1 METVEHCEICG
12 GTDFSPLMKARD
24 RLHGVEGE
32 FQLVKCRNCGLVF
45 INPRP
50 DQEEIKRFYP
60 SEYGPH
66 AERPGPSHAHRQSP
80 LRRRIYSLYYD
91 YPPRDQQNS
100 VVLRALLLPVRWVIA
115 RNVIPFRGTGK
126 ILDIGSG
133 SGSFLASMKEL
144 GWDPYGVDI
153 SPEAVG
159 RARSLG
165 ITMFHGEVQEV
176 PFPEVFFDVIT
187 LRAVLEHVHRPVE
200 TLREVHRILK
210 DQGVVYVV
218 VPNIA
223 SLNFRI
229 FGRFWYALEAPRH
242 LYAYSPR
249 VMRLLAKKTGF
260 EVLSTRFRS
269 STLGLRA
276 SLQYWYDDRRGFRG
290 DSPFRSST
298 VVRSAGKIWR
308 TAMDLIRL
316 GDTVE
321 YTLAKD
327 TSVRFEKSPPM
338 ARKTVARSSRTGF

>member
-1 METVEHCEICG
+1 METVEHCEVCG
-12 GTDFSPLMKARD
+12 GTDFSSLMKARD
-24 RLHGVEGE
+24 RLHGIEGE

-80 LRRRIYSLYYD
+80 LRRRIYSLFYE
-91 YPPRDQQNS
+91 YPPRDQRNP
-100 VVLRALLLPVRWVIA
+100 VVFRVLLLPVKWVIA

-144 GWDPYGVDI
+144 GWDPYGIDI
-153 SPEAVG
+153 SPEAVE
-159 RARSLG
+159 RAQSLG
-165 ITMFHGEVQEV
+165 VTMFHGEVQDV
-176 PFPEVFFDVIT
+176 PFPEGFFDVIT
-187 LRAVLEHVHRPVE
+187 LRAVLEHVHHPVE
-200 TLREVHRILK
+200 TLCEVHRILK
-210 DQGVVYVV
+210 DRGVVYVV

-242 LYAYSPR
+242 LYAFSPD
-249 VMRLLAKKTGF
+249 VMRFLAKKTGF
-260 EVLSTRFRS
+260 EVLSARFRS

-290 DSPFRSST
+290 ESPFKSST

-308 TAMDLIRL
+308 TAMDVLRM

-321 YTLAKD
+321 YTLTKD
-327 TSVRFEKSPPM
+327 TSIRFEGSPG
-338 ARKTVARSSRTGF
+338 RVKDSVTSRSRANF